1 MSTTTTTTTSTPT
14 KEEEIAALRA
24 VGDQLGPH
32 SYLGPWIRDAL
43 PWLAD
48 QLRCDYMP
56 QRARAMAEE
65 AARIKAAAIST
76 ADAIRAEA
84 RQLAAADLERG
95 RKQAALL
102 IADAQAEADR
112 IKGSA
117 WQAVRQA
124 MRTLEA

>member
-1 MSTTTTTTTSTPT
+1 MTTTTTPT
-14 KEEEIAALRA
+14 KDEELAALGA
-24 VGDQLGPH
+24 VADRLGAH

-84 RQLAAADLERG
+84 RELAAADIEQG
-95 RKQAALL
+95 RRKAAAL
-102 IADAQAEADR
+102 ITAAQGEADR
-112 IKGSA
+112 IKGNA

-124 MRTLEA
+124 LRTLEA